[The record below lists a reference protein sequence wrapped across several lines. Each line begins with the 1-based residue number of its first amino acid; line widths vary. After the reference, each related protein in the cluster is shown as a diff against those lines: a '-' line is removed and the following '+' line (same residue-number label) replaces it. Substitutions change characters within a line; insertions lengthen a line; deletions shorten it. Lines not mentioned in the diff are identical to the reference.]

1 MNKIGLIAG
10 NGVFPLEVA
19 RAARRRGLAVI
30 AIAHSGET
38 DPALS
43 TLADEITWIK
53 IGELQR
59 MIEVFRSA
67 GVKNAAMAGGIARA
81 RLADSFAPDARAM
94 AMLSRIGR
102 FGDDSILRA
111 VAGEIESEGIS
122 VIDPVPM
129 LDDVL
134 ADPGLVAGPAPST
147 AQLGDLQ
154 VAFEILR
161 SVGRFDIGQVVAIRD
176 GVVGAVEAVE
186 GTDAA
191 LRRAAALLGKGLVI
205 AKAAKSSQD
214 LRFDRPAIGAATI
227 ELLNDIG
234 AALIGVEAGKA
245 MILERPRTFER
256 ANALGVAVYGYE

>member
-1 MNKIGLIAG
+1 VNKIGLIAG

-67 GVKNAAMAGGIARA
+67 GVKNAAMAGGITRA

-111 VAGEIESEGIS
+111 VASEIESEGIS

-129 LDDVL
+129 LDNIL
-134 ADPGLVAGPAPST
+134 ADPGLGAGPAPSA
-147 AQLGDLQ
+147 AQLEDLQ

-191 LRRAAALLGKGLVI
+191 LRRAATLLGRGLVI

-214 LRFDRPAIGAATI
+214 LRFDRPAIGVATI
-227 ELLNDIG
+227 ELLSDIG

-245 MILERPRTFER
+245 MILERQRTVER